1 MPASLP
7 DNPRYCFCPF
17 SDGDDEPPQIRI
29 LVEGASCRTVARAGF
44 QR

>member
-7 DNPRYCFCPF
+7 NNPRYCSCPF

-29 LVEGASCRTVARAGF
+29 LVEDFIPSSG
-44 QR
+44 